1 MTPPKPTD
9 FKAPAAFRSWLER
22 HHATATELVV
32 RLFKVHAAGRGMTY
46 VQALDEALCFGWIDG
61 VRRSLD
67 SESFTVRFTP
77 RKPRSIWSRVN
88 VAHVERLIA
97 EGRMAPSG
105 LAAYGKREPERT
117 GVYSFERAAA
127 RLTPEDLK
135 LFRARRAAWDFFAA
149 QPPGYRRACAHWV
162 TSAKRPET
170 RNRRLATL
178 IEDSAGRRRIR
189 QLTRPNG
196 RS

>member
-1 MTPPKPTD
+1 MTPPKPTS
-9 FKAPAAFRSWLER
+9 FKTRDAFRSWLER
-22 HHATATELVV
+22 HHATTTELVV
-32 RLFKVHAAGRGMTY
+32 RLFKVHAAGRGVTY

-67 SESFTVRFTP
+67 SDSFTVRFTP

-88 VAHVERLIA
+88 VAHVQRLIA

-105 LAAYGKREPERT
+105 LAAYGKREPGRT
-117 GVYSFERAAA
+117 GLYSFERAAA
-127 RLTPEDLK
+127 RLTPEELK
-135 LFRARRAAWDFFAA
+135 LFRAQRAAWDFFAA

-170 RNRRLATL
+170 RSRRLATL

-189 QLTRPNG
+189 QLTRPTG
-196 RS
+196 